1 MNKGLYFMG
10 WYRDM
15 WNYHPSLPMKKMQMI
30 EDITDIHANMLIWSC
45 LGSGAIGLP
54 YLDLEANDDTPPRL
68 RLYGF
73 MNDREFCE
81 ECRKRGI
88 KVFAVLWKGQ
98 LWEFGAEFNE
108 DESKLLSLNILRG
121 ASEHRG
127 YIGMSELSTNRY
139 PKLFAPIEKYF
150 PDGLKNGLGETV
162 GDYLEEFK
170 GVSLEGRNILS
181 AWLMAPGHDHKCY
194 TPCANKD
201 SYLAYMQRDVEM
213 MIDAGAGGLHIDEY
227 DTQKHLTS
235 NAGCFCRECVMKF
248 RRYLKKK
255 NIPLPADAGELD
267 SFDYRA
273 YLLSKGY
280 HDEDLLAGNGND
292 RWDVPL
298 YRAFF
303 DMQMESVEWVCSEL
317 AKHAKAYAKKTRGED
332 FPVTANLYQCY
343 PLGDSVKKHLDI
355 LAGEK
360 TNLQLR
366 QDGWYRFASGWLN
379 GKECCFTEDP
389 NAYIRSIVTDIK
401 DGINDRFILFAL
413 EPIAHGF
420 HVAFPYGSW
429 LQNQV
434 KDAFWPDLRVLKKLG
449 PWLDEKEALF
459 GKTHCASIAVV
470 YDSPSAYENSVSEPY
485 FPDGKPPRPDLSGV
499 VDLGKQGGFT
509 GQGNFRHFFELVQ
522 DLSDRHVLYNVL
534 FESADEP
541 LTADRLAPYSTVVVP
556 DAFLM
561 DDRNAQVLNE
571 YAAAGGTV
579 LSYERKAVAL
589 QAETVYDESSRD
601 ALLARLAADESFL
614 TAPQSPDYG
623 IDLRETAEGKALH
636 LVNYRYNEE
645 THRIDELPKLSF
657 SLRFAAA
664 QVQAHSFPENPD
676 LRVNLSDG
684 VLTVENAGIYT
695 ILEIK

>member
-213 MIDAGAGGLHIDEY
+213 MIDAGSGGLHIDEY

-235 NAGCFCRECVMKF
+235 NAGCFCRGTHGGKCLFQRIK
-248 RRYLKKK
+248 RQ
-255 NIPLPADAGELD
+255 PL
-267 SFDYRA
+267 F
-273 YLLSKGY
+273 
-280 HDEDLLAGNGND
+280 
-292 RWDVPL
+292 
-298 YRAFF
+298 
-303 DMQMESVEWVCSEL
+303 
-317 AKHAKAYAKKTRGED
+317 
-332 FPVTANLYQCY
+332 
-343 PLGDSVKKHLDI
+343 
-355 LAGEK
+355 
-360 TNLQLR
+360 
-366 QDGWYRFASGWLN
+366 
-379 GKECCFTEDP
+379 
-389 NAYIRSIVTDIK
+389 
-401 DGINDRFILFAL
+401 
-413 EPIAHGF
+413 
-420 HVAFPYGSW
+420 
-429 LQNQV
+429 
-434 KDAFWPDLRVLKKLG
+434 
-449 PWLDEKEALF
+449 
-459 GKTHCASIAVV
+459 
-470 YDSPSAYENSVSEPY
+470 YD
-485 FPDGKPPRPDLSGV
+485 KR
-499 VDLGKQGGFT
+499 
-509 GQGNFRHFFELVQ
+509 
-522 DLSDRHVLYNVL
+522 
-534 FESADEP
+534 
-541 LTADRLAPYSTVVVP
+541 
-556 DAFLM
+556 
-561 DDRNAQVLNE
+561 
-571 YAAAGGTV
+571 
-579 LSYERKAVAL
+579 
-589 QAETVYDESSRD
+589 
-601 ALLARLAADESFL
+601 
-614 TAPQSPDYG
+614 
-623 IDLRETAEGKALH
+623 
-636 LVNYRYNEE
+636 
-645 THRIDELPKLSF
+645 
-657 SLRFAAA
+657 AA
-664 QVQAHSFPENPD
+664 QVSRFRPAHGEVIHGPAY
-676 LRVNLSDG
+676 RKLSDVATREEERIYHKAVG
-684 VLTVENAGIYT
+684 GERQFIEHCAVTKPVQRVILKVAQYVFFYQARSLFSSAAIIQRYDFFHKNICSFNFDTCIVRRRRPHSKPCRGRQDPPAYTPFRRAGTVPDGSCP
-695 ILEIK
+695 